1 MKKILPALL
10 VGAALGGAG
19 VWLATHHAAPEAA
32 EAAGPAIEVKPSSAE
47 LAKLITEAGI
57 AVGPVGSA
65 QYSPETSGYG
75 RVLDTGAFLSARADV
90 AAAQATADGS
100 QKEFV
105 RLKALHDNGE
115 NASAQAVETAESAAL
130 RDRAQLTAT
139 QARLQAAWGPILS
152 GGDADATLRQL
163 GAGTAALVRIDLAAG
178 EAAPA
183 TNRARVSTLTGPAA
197 WKEVEILGPAVA
209 TDPQFQGRGWLA
221 VWRDQPPAVGT
232 ALRATVPSVQYVSPE
247 ADVGWERISRDG
259 KEINTVVRGCTSDY
273 LPVARRW
280 VDKGRFLSDLDQ
292 LVRADVCVIGSA
304 VAEDLFGLNADP
316 LGQTVKVRGRNFV
329 VVGVLN
335 NIESTGVSIR
345 PGGGKSKGG
354 GGGMWRWRNSGV
366 YIPLETALLKF
377 TGNDKLTGLGLR
389 VPSAEALAD
398 AVPQITRTL
407 LQSHNRLQD
416 FRVDTNEET
425 LDEFRKTEAAFT
437 LSLGGVAGISLF
449 VGGIGIMNVM
459 LASINERIREIGVRK
474 SVGARASDIFLQFL
488 AEAAVIA
495 SVGGFIG
502 LAVAAVLL
510 AVMNFIL
517 SSVVPGGVAAT
528 LNPWVMFGGF
538 ASSVTIGL
546 LAGVYPAVRAAR
558 LDPIEALR
566 HE

>member
-1 MKKILPALL
+1 MRLL
-10 VGAALGGAG
+10 DRLR
-19 VWLATHHAAPEAA
+19 
-32 EAAGPAIEVKPSSAE
+32 PAISNGLRE
-47 LAKLITEAGI
+47 LLASKVRSILSMSGIILGVASLVAMVTVVQGMVGNFRQFVDAMGGIEKITVSKEALPREQQHLADQSEGI
-57 AVGPVGSA
+57 
-65 QYSPETSGYG
+65 T
-75 RVLDTGAFLSARADV
+75 
-90 AAAQATADGS
+90 
-100 QKEFV
+100 
-105 RLKALHDNGE
+105 
-115 NASAQAVETAESAAL
+115 L
-130 RDRAQLTAT
+130 RDVKL
-139 QARLQAAWGPILS
+139 
-152 GGDADATLRQL
+152 
-163 GAGTAALVRIDLAAG
+163 
-178 EAAPA
+178 
-183 TNRARVSTLTGPAA
+183 
-197 WKEVEILGPAVA
+197 
-209 TDPQFQGRGWLA
+209 
-221 VWRDQPPAVGT
+221 
-232 ALRATVPSVQYVSPE
+232 LRATVPTVQYVSPE
-247 ADVGWERISRDG
+247 VDVGWERITRDG
-259 KEINTVVRGCTSDY
+259 KEINTVVRGCTSDF
-273 LPVARRW
+273 LAVARRW

-304 VAEDLFGLNADP
+304 VAEDLFGANADP

-335 NIESTGVSIR
+335 NIETTGVSVR
-345 PGGGKSKGG
+345 PSGGRSRGSGG
-354 GGGMWRWRNSGV
+354 SWRWRNSGV

-377 TGNDKLTGLGLR
+377 TGNDKLTWLGLR
-389 VPSAEALAD
+389 VPSAESLAD

-407 LQSHNRLQD
+407 LQSHNGLQD

-425 LDEFRKTEAAFT
+425 LNEFRKTESAFT
-437 LSLGGVAGISLF
+437 LSLGGVAAISLF

-495 SVGGFIG
+495 SVGGLIG
-502 LAVAAVLL
+502 LVVSAILL

-517 SSVVPGGVAAT
+517 SAVVPGGVAAA

>member
-1 MKKILPALL
+1 MRLL
-10 VGAALGGAG
+10 DRLR
-19 VWLATHHAAPEAA
+19 
-32 EAAGPAIEVKPSSAE
+32 PAISNGLRE
-47 LAKLITEAGI
+47 LLASKVRSILSMSGIILGVASLVAMVTVVQGMVGNFRQFVDAMGGIEKITVSKEALPREQQHLADQSEGI
-57 AVGPVGSA
+57 
-65 QYSPETSGYG
+65 T
-75 RVLDTGAFLSARADV
+75 
-90 AAAQATADGS
+90 
-100 QKEFV
+100 
-105 RLKALHDNGE
+105 
-115 NASAQAVETAESAAL
+115 L
-130 RDRAQLTAT
+130 RDVKL
-139 QARLQAAWGPILS
+139 
-152 GGDADATLRQL
+152 
-163 GAGTAALVRIDLAAG
+163 
-178 EAAPA
+178 
-183 TNRARVSTLTGPAA
+183 
-197 WKEVEILGPAVA
+197 
-209 TDPQFQGRGWLA
+209 
-221 VWRDQPPAVGT
+221 
-232 ALRATVPSVQYVSPE
+232 LRATVPSVQYVSPE
-247 ADVGWERISRDG
+247 ADVGWERVSRDG
-259 KEINTVVRGCTSDY
+259 KEINTVVRGCTSDF

-292 LVRADVCVIGSA
+292 LVRADVCVVGSA
-304 VAEDLFGLNADP
+304 VAEDLFGANADP

-345 PGGGKSKGG
+345 PSGGRSKGG

-407 LQSHNRLQD
+407 LRSHNGLQD

-425 LDEFRKTEAAFT
+425 LNEFRKTESAFT
-437 LSLGGVAGISLF
+437 LSLGGVAAISLF

-502 LAVAAVLL
+502 LAVSAILL

-517 SSVVPGGVAAT
+517 SAVVPGGVAAA